1 MTDVG
6 ERDASEKG
14 EEKKEATSGIKVLF
28 FMQHKLVLHGG
39 RISTGIKSFQN

>member
-1 MTDVG
+1 MLLKRG
-6 ERDASEKG
+6 RK
-14 EEKKEATSGIKVLF
+14 KKEATSGIKVLG